1 MYRVIA
7 LYKKPYN
14 SEKPVVC
21 MDEKST
27 QLLEDTRTSIPMK
40 PGRVKRADHEYKRQG
55 VRNIFVAVEPLAGT
69 RFTKV
74 TKRRTFGDT
83 AYFFKKLA
91 NRYPKAKK
99 IQLVLDNLNTHFEKS
114 FTETFS
120 YDEAKRILDKINFIY
135 TPSHGSWLN
144 MAEIEIGILQRQC
157 LKKRMKD
164 ESALKD
170 EVRHWQ
176 KPRNKSKSKIVW
188 KFTRQDADK
197 KLGKHY
203 SDRKSVV

>member
-203 SDRKSVV
+203 S